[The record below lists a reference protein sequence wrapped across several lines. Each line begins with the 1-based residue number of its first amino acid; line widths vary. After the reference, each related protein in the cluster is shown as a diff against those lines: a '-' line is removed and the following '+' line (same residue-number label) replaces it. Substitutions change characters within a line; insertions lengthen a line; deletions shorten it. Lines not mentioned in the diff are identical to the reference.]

1 MFQLRLPFKIAVI
14 KMDNSVLINKR
25 VKVLAVYSGLD
36 SNEPSCLPKRMIYR
50 GKQYSFTE
58 LGLKH
63 PTLKGK
69 RMIHVFDM
77 TDGLA
82 DYRLEFDA
90 EGLTWTL
97 IYISDTGY
105 AA

>member
-1 MFQLRLPFKIAVI
+1 
-14 KMDNSVLINKR
+14 MDTSTIINKR
-25 VKVLAVYSGLD
+25 VKVLAVYSSLD
-36 SNEPSCLPKRMIYR
+36 NDQPNCFPKRMIYS
-50 GKQYSFTE
+50 GKEYNFTE

-63 PTLKGK
+63 PTQKGK

-97 IYISDTGY
+97 VSVSDPDY